1 VIRPIGAFL
10 QKAAIFTGINR
21 LPTKRAVLVHFQCIY
36 GNKIISV
43 GSEK

>member
-21 LPTKRAVLVHFQCIY
+21 LPTKRAVFSAFSMHFWQ
-36 GNKIISV
+36 
-43 GSEK
+43 